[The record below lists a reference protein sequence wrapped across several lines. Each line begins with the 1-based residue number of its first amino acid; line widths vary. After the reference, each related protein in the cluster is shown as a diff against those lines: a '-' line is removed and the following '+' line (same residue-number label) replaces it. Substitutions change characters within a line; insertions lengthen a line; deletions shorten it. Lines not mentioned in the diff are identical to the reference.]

1 MKTIEKRIENFTLKY
16 PLECLCPLSDA
27 LFLDIETTGFTA
39 RSSSLYLIGCAYFS
53 DGFWHVIQWM
63 AETPAEQKDILDS
76 FFSFAKNHRFLI
88 QFNGN
93 NFDIPYLTQKCA
105 QLDLPYSF
113 DGYSGADIYRR
124 LFPYKN
130 FLDLLNLKQKTI
142 ESFLGLNREDTFN
155 GGELVAFYQDYV
167 NHPTQET
174 RSVLLLHNEEDLKG
188 MLEILPM
195 LSYFDA
201 FHFPLTAKK
210 VQANT
215 YLDASDRRR
224 TELLIHATLPTP
236 VPRPVTYS
244 QQGFYAKLDNE
255 TLSLRVPVYNEEL
268 KYFYSN
274 YKEYYYLPKED
285 LALHK
290 SVASF
295 VDKDYREPATARNC
309 YTRKAATYLREWD
322 FSFTPFFK
330 RDYDSDEI
338 FFELTDEMKKDRQAF
353 ANYASH
359 VLNHLAAK

>member
-1 MKTIEKRIENFTLKY
+1 MKIVEKRIENFTVKY
-16 PLECLCPLSDA
+16 PLERLCPLSEA

-39 RSSSLYLIGCAYFS
+39 RSSSLYLIGCAYYS
-53 DGFWHVIQWM
+53 EESWHTLQWM
-63 AETPAEQKDILDS
+63 AETPAEEKEILDA
-76 FFSFAKNHRFLI
+76 FFQFAESHRFLI

-105 QLDLPYSF
+105 QLGLSYSF
-113 DGYSGADIYRR
+113 DGFEGADLYRR

-142 ESFLGLNREDTFN
+142 ETFLSLNREDTFS
-155 GGELVAFYQDYV
+155 GGELIAFYKDYV
-167 NHPTQET
+167 NHPTKET
-174 RSVLLLHNEEDLKG
+174 LSVLLLHNEEDLKG

-195 LSYFDA
+195 LAYFDA

-215 YLDASDRRR
+215 YLDAFNRHR
-224 TELLIHATLPTP
+224 TELLIHASLPTP
-236 VPRPVTYS
+236 VPKPVS
-244 QQGFYAKLDNE
+244 HSSEGFYAKLEGENL
-255 TLSLRVPVYNEEL
+255 TLRVPVYDEEL

-285 LALHK
+285 VALHK

-295 VDKDYREPATARNC
+295 VDKACREQATARNC
-309 YTRKAATYLREWD
+309 YTRKASRYLREWD
-322 FSFTPFFK
+322 LTFTPFFK
-330 RDYDSDEI
+330 RDYDGDEI
-338 FFELTDEMKKDRQAF
+338 FFELSDEMKKDRQAF